1 MCVCVCVCGRGAAHV
16 RVCTQCAC
24 AMCVHVHVYVGKS
37 GCTHVCMCVEALE
50 GVYQR
55 RREIFQ
61 KGGFPIP
68 LHRMHFYDIHAPA
81 LCRVRG

>member
-1 MCVCVCVCGRGAAHV
+1 MCLVQCLHVCMCVCVCGRGAAHV

-61 KGGFPIP
+61 KGFP
-68 LHRMHFYDIHAPA
+68 HTSTWNA
-81 LCRVRG
+81 LL